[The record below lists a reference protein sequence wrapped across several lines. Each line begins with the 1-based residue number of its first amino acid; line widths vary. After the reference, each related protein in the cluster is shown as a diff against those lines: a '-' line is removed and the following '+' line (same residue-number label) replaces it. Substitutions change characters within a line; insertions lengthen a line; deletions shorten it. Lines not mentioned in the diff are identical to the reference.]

1 MMVAMECRTARS
13 LLANGLTI
21 SYVFWNDLLFC
32 MGSLMLSQTLSDTLV
47 TMKMRKSELVA
58 LFDIWY
64 LHRLTDHFKLLIFL
78 GFWGR
83 NGYPLSVIASQ
94 ILPFC
99 EPTQQALRST
109 KMELGQGARG
119 WRKAVY
125 PNNCGFHGFWLEKDV
140 QTNFKRWN
148 IFVTWI
154 STDSTRFYKG
164 FKTPQFLG
172 KLVEVTPNWWFY

>member
-32 MGSLMLSQTLSDTLV
+32 RGSLMLSQTLSDTLV

-83 NGYPLSVIASQ
+83 
-94 ILPFC
+94 
-99 EPTQQALRST
+99 
-109 KMELGQGARG
+109 K
-119 WRKAVY
+119 
-125 PNNCGFHGFWLEKDV
+125 
-140 QTNFKRWN
+140 
-148 IFVTWI
+148 WI
-154 STDSTRFYKG
+154 SSKRHCISNIALFRKNLFTTAGYLCTRSRSG
-164 FKTPQFLG
+164 LRRRTPQKIRTLMVMARIAKVDAQVGIWGFGGWCNVVSTWKSYCMSIDLPKG
-172 KLVEVTPNWWFY
+172 SVWLVYS